1 MLSYLQKY
9 HPSKQIAHLL
19 VAHYGTNYNI
29 EFCHVPY
36 KPMTAQNEIQ
46 KESPKEHLEKKIETF
61 VQIWSKCPNDG

>member
-46 KESPKEHLEKKIETF
+46 KESPKEHLEK
-61 VQIWSKCPNDG
+61 N